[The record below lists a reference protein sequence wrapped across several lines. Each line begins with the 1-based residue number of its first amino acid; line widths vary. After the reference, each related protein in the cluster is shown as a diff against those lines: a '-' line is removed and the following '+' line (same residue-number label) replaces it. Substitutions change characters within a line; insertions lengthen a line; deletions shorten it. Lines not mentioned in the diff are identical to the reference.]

1 MDEEFIYGYCRVQDG
16 SRTVTAEKE
25 GEKWFA
31 DCNYGA
37 CPYEGNCQIALRLR
51 QLEEK

>member
-1 MDEEFIYGYCRVQDG
+1 MDEEFISGYCRVQDG

-37 CPYEGNCQIALRLR
+37 CPYEGNCQIAQRLR